1 MTCSG
6 YNVGVYFSICSDYVV
21 LGMNLSFYSNLPNMV
36 SITRLLMAPVLLYLA
51 IDQQA
56 GLFIGVLIFTTFT
69 DVLDGYLARRLNLVS
84 KLGAQLD
91 SWGDFF
97 IYSTMAI
104 SAWLLWPDI
113 IIQYQIYVLILI
125 GSFTLPV
132 LIGLIK
138 FRKLTSYHTWSVKVS
153 VVISVI
159 AYILLFTGIVSWPF
173 KLAAICALY
182 AGIEEILI
190 TLLSPEAK
198 TVDVKS
204 IWHVLRKNRQNIR

>member
-1 MTCSG
+1 MRR
-6 YNVGVYFSICSDYVV
+6 
-21 LGMNLSFYSNLPNMV
+21 LLYSNLPNLISV
-36 SITRLLMAPVLLYLA
+36 LRLLMAPVLLYLA
-51 IDQQA
+51 VTQRPGIFIA
-56 GLFIGVLIFTTFT
+56 VLLFTEFT

-84 KLGAQLD
+84 QLGAQLD

-104 SAWLLWPDI
+104 SAWLLWPEI
-113 IIQYQIYVLILI
+113 IIENKIYVIILI
-125 GSFTLPV
+125 ASFTIPV

-138 FRKLTSYHTWSVKVS
+138 FRKLTSYHTLSVKVS
-153 VVISVI
+153 VVIVVI

-190 TLLSPEAK
+190 TLLSHEAK

-204 IWHVLRKNRQNIR
+204 IWHVLKNNRQQ